1 MPRGYLKLVFIQGEK
16 RDFIVMKKWLT
27 IIISGL
33 LLTVAVQ
40 ARAVDY
46 ELPDLDDQQQSLD
59 QYHGKWVI
67 VNYWATWC
75 ELCMI
80 ELPYLASLHES
91 NREGDVVV
99 VGINF
104 ESINAKSLKAFV
116 ADNAIPYPVLRSEPN
131 PKTPLGLVPALPT
144 TYIIDPDGNIVAG
157 EVGLVTRQ
165 SLEDFIAKRRT
176 AKQDKSSQS

>member
-1 MPRGYLKLVFIQGEK
+1 M
-16 RDFIVMKKWLT
+16 
-27 IIISGL
+27 SGL
-33 LLTVAVQ
+33 LLAVAVQ

-46 ELPDLDDQQQSLD
+46 ELPDLDGQQQSLD

-75 ELCMI
+75 ETCKI

-104 ESINAKSLKAFV
+104 ESINTKSLKAFV
-116 ADNAIPYPVLRSEPN
+116 AENAIPYPVLRSEPIRT
-131 PKTPLGLVPALPT
+131 TPLGLVPALPT
-144 TYIIDPDGNIVAG
+144 TYIIDPNGELVAG

-165 SLEDFIAKRRT
+165 NLEDFIAKRRAT
-176 AKQDKSSQS
+176 TQDDPSQS

>member
-1 MPRGYLKLVFIQGEK
+1 
-16 RDFIVMKKWLT
+16 MKKWIT

-46 ELPDLDDQQQSLD
+46 ALPDLDGQQQSLD

-75 ELCMI
+75 ELCKM
-80 ELPYLASLHES
+80 ELPHLVSLHES
-91 NREGDVVV
+91 NKDGDIIV
-99 VGINF
+99 VGVNF
-104 ESINAKSLKAFV
+104 ESINAKSLKTFV
-116 ADNAIPYPVLRSEPN
+116 TENAIPYPVLRSEPIRT
-131 PKTPLGLVPALPT
+131 TPLGLVPALPT

-157 EVGLVTRQ
+157 EVGLVTREN
-165 SLEDFIAKRRT
+165 LEDFIAKRR
-176 AKQDKSSQS
+176 AANQDESSQG

>member
-1 MPRGYLKLVFIQGEK
+1 
-16 RDFIVMKKWLT
+16 MKKWLT
-27 IIISGL
+27 IIVSGL
-33 LLTVAVQ
+33 LLTVAAQ

-46 ELPDLDDQQQSLD
+46 ALPDLDGQQQSLD
-59 QYHGKWVI
+59 QFHGKWVI

-75 ELCMI
+75 ELCKT
-80 ELPYLASLHES
+80 ELPHLTSLHES
-91 NREGDVVV
+91 NRDGDVVV

-104 ESINAKSLKAFV
+104 ESINVESLKAFV
-116 ADNAIPYPVLRSEPN
+116 TENAIPYPVLRSEPL

-165 SLEDFIAKRRT
+165 NLEDFIAKRR
-176 AKQDKSSQS
+176 AANQDEPAQS

>member
-1 MPRGYLKLVFIQGEK
+1 
-16 RDFIVMKKWLT
+16 MKKWIT

-33 LLTVAVQ
+33 LLSVAVQ
-40 ARAVDY
+40 SWAVDY

-59 QYHGKWVI
+59 QYQGKWVI

-75 ELCMI
+75 ELCKM
-80 ELPYLASLHES
+80 ELPHLASLHES
-91 NREGDVVV
+91 NRDGDIVV
-99 VGINF
+99 VGVNF
-104 ESINAKSLKAFV
+104 ESINTNSLKAFV
-116 ADNAIPYPVLRSEPN
+116 ADNAIPYPVLRSEPIRT
-131 PKTPLGLVPALPT
+131 TPLGLVPALPT

-176 AKQDKSSQS
+176 ANQDESSQS

>member
-1 MPRGYLKLVFIQGEK
+1 MN
-16 RDFIVMKKWLT
+16 KWLA

-33 LLTVAVQ
+33 LLAVTVQ

-75 ELCMI
+75 ELCKI
-80 ELPYLASLHES
+80 ELPHLVALHES
-91 NREGDVVV
+91 NKDADIVV

-104 ESINAKSLKAFV
+104 ESIDTKSLKAFV
-116 ADNAIPYPVLRSEPN
+116 AENAIPYPVLRSEPIRT
-131 PKTPLGLVPALPT
+131 TPLGLVPALPT
-144 TYIIDPDGNIVAG
+144 TYIIDPNGEIVAG
-157 EVGLVTRQ
+157 EVGLVTREN
-165 SLEDFIAKRRT
+165 LEAFIAKRNSSN
-176 AKQDKSSQS
+176 QEDPSQS